1 MKQNQMKGHMQGM
14 TFQFQQLHAS
24 IGEHC
29 PVLFARQACKANI
42 AFWCRA
48 IPLTDRLTMLPL
60 LYSILD
66 YDRSPASFER
76 YDKMSAWDLFQRSAI
91 AHADCH

>member
-1 MKQNQMKGHMQGM
+1 
-14 TFQFQQLHAS
+14 
-24 IGEHC
+24 
-29 PVLFARQACKANI
+29 
-42 AFWCRA
+42 
-48 IPLTDRLTMLPL
+48 MLPL

-76 YDKMSAWDLFQRSAI
+76 YDKMSAWDLFQRSVD

>member
-1 MKQNQMKGHMQGM
+1 MSAVGSEQCVIHI
-14 TFQFQQLHAS
+14 S
-24 IGEHC
+24 
-29 PVLFARQACKANI
+29 QAGKDKVQVC
-42 AFWCRA
+42 CRA

-76 YDKMSAWDLFQRSAI
+76 YDKMSAWDLFQRSVA
-91 AHADCH
+91 AHAECHLVMSCCALYVIFD

>member
-1 MKQNQMKGHMQGM
+1 
-14 TFQFQQLHAS
+14 
-24 IGEHC
+24 
-29 PVLFARQACKANI
+29 
-42 AFWCRA
+42 
-48 IPLTDRLTMLPL
+48 MLPL

-91 AHADCH
+91 VHADCQ